1 MIGRLGAI
9 AFTIWLVSAAGVQAA
24 QHTNAAGKYSI
35 WLPDGWTVKVEGN
48 RILAQNPKDTVEA
61 VVGPLTD
68 ADADLVDEDVAD
80 FVDDELDSMKVV
92 SDTASKRGGLDVR
105 MLEGTGTDGPD
116 TVIFRAVAVDPNAKD
131 AVIEVV
137 VYGDDD
143 VMDKDDVKATV
154 ARILNSLKP
163 L

>member
-1 MIGRLGAI
+1 MTMRLGAI
-9 AFTIWLVSAAGVQAA
+9 AVLIWLAGAAGAQAA

-35 WLPDGWTVKVEGN
+35 WFPDGWTVKVDGN

-61 VVGPLTD
+61 VVGPL

-92 SDTASKRGGLDVR
+92 SDTASKRGGFDVR
-105 MLEGTGTDGPD
+105 TLEGTGTDGPD
-116 TVIFRAVAVDPNAKD
+116 TVIFHAVAVDPNAKD

-143 VMDKDDVKATV
+143 VMDKDDTKATV